1 MIPRDRP
8 TLGVNRLHNP
18 ETEMETCKEIA
29 ITDEMVRRA
38 CIAVHGMGGIP
49 FNPHLGPETN
59 SATVREILEVALG
72 LREADP

>member
-1 MIPRDRP
+1 
-8 TLGVNRLHNP
+8 
-18 ETEMETCKEIA
+18 METCKEIA